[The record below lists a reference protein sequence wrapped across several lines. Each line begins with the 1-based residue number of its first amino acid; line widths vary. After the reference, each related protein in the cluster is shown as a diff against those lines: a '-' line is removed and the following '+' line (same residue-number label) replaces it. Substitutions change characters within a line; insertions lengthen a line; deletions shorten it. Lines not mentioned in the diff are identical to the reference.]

1 MVPDNIHVRPACA
14 FNRVHVCDT
23 YAHMRITNMYK
34 WLLFMSNCVSRSC
47 HVYLCITQHKSC
59 MCIMMMWI
67 WQHTIHLSEHDN
79 AIVGQHHLNH
89 DGGLHICELSQCY
102 IHDDTLIWLKTMH
115 ALFCRE
121 HKSIR
126 KFEYARL
133 PWKRDTTAQRRF
145 YRLAQERNLRT
156 HPTRHL
162 SAWCVGTP
170 DQLQCV
176 HSPMIWVRAG
186 K

>member
-1 MVPDNIHVRPACA
+1 MYGPLVHSTVYMCVTHTRTCVSQTCISDYYSCPTVC
-14 FNRVHVCDT
+14 RVHVMSIYVSHNTNHVCVLWWCEYDNTQST
-23 YAHMRITNMYK
+23 YRNMTTQLSDNITWITMVAYI
-34 WLLFMSNCVSRSC
+34 FASC
-47 HVYLCITQHKSC
+47 R
-59 MCIMMMWI
+59 
-67 WQHTIHLSEHDN
+67 N
-79 AIVGQHHLNH
+79 AISMTILWSDSRQCMRFFVENTNQFENSNTLDFRGSETL
-89 DGGLHICELSQCY
+89 LHSE
-102 IHDDTLIWLKTMH
+102 
-115 ALFCRE
+115 A
-121 HKSIR
+121 
-126 KFEYARL
+126 
-133 PWKRDTTAQRRF
+133 P